1 MADPGGHPRVA
12 ADVAVFAYLNGA
24 MHVLLVRR
32 RYEPYESYW
41 ALPGGGI
48 EATETL
54 EEAAVRELREETG
67 VVDTFMEQLATFS
80 EVGRDPRGRVISC
93 CYLALVDAA
102 RVQLR
107 PGSDA
112 REAAWRPLEPLLQDM
127 EGTRVLAFDH
137 DDILRYARQRLA
149 YKLEYQN
156 VAWGL
161 LPDAF
166 TMSEL
171 RHVYEAGIG
180 RAFEPNNFRRI
191 ALGWGVLAE
200 DGERATGGRPAA
212 LYRFAD
218 RRPLIL
224 AQSARYRRSGLIAAA
239 PTELLVDEYEL
250 TMADS
255 YVAEGKDSEPVA
267 FELFARELPPH
278 RGYLVAAG
286 LERAVEVL
294 TGLRFGDPALEY
306 LERARICSPALLARL
321 ATVEFTGDLAA
332 VPEGTVVH
340 AREPILRV
348 EGDLLTCQLVE
359 TLLLNQ
365 VNFQTLIATKASR
378 IVAAAD
384 GRPVVDFGFRRA
396 HGADAGLLAARA
408 AYIGGCAATAT
419 VAAGYLYGVPTTG
432 TMAHSYILSFPTDV
446 EAFVAF
452 LRHHPERST
461 LLIDTRDTVAGAH
474 AAVEAS
480 RVPPASCPGL
490 SGSTPVT
497 SSP

>member
-1 MADPGGHPRVA
+1 MAERSEHPRVA

-67 VVDTFMEQLATFS
+67 VIDTFMEQLATFS
-80 EVGRDPRGRVISC
+80 EVDRDPRGRVISC

-102 RVQLR
+102 RVQLA

-112 REAAWRPLEPLLQDM
+112 REAAWRPLEPLLQEM

-224 AQSARYRRSGLIAAA
+224 AQSARYRRSG
-239 PTELLVDEYEL
+239 
-250 TMADS
+250 
-255 YVAEGKDSEPVA
+255 
-267 FELFARELPPH
+267 
-278 RGYLVAAG
+278 
-286 LERAVEVL
+286 
-294 TGLRFGDPALEY
+294 
-306 LERARICSPALLARL
+306 
-321 ATVEFTGDLAA
+321 
-332 VPEGTVVH
+332 
-340 AREPILRV
+340 
-348 EGDLLTCQLVE
+348 
-359 TLLLNQ
+359 
-365 VNFQTLIATKASR
+365 
-378 IVAAAD
+378 
-384 GRPVVDFGFRRA
+384 
-396 HGADAGLLAARA
+396 
-408 AYIGGCAATAT
+408 
-419 VAAGYLYGVPTTG
+419 
-432 TMAHSYILSFPTDV
+432 
-446 EAFVAF
+446 
-452 LRHHPERST
+452 
-461 LLIDTRDTVAGAH
+461 
-474 AAVEAS
+474 
-480 RVPPASCPGL
+480 
-490 SGSTPVT
+490 
-497 SSP
+497 